1 MNLSHSV
8 AEILQNHVTFQLESI
23 DRMYLNLYVPALQ
36 YEGGVVRFFHG
47 HRGQPITSS
56 ALMSPMT
63 KSFVAAI
70 EHFTEEHQIPLIQ
83 FDKGQRKEE
92 VMAEQLRHFD
102 QEEGVVF
109 LGRAQEKARVFR
121 TEKRRNPQTGQ
132 RYPWIIRSTAMV
144 NQYYWYCVDRDFGP
158 FFLKF
163 CSYFPY
169 TAKLCVNGHEY
180 AKRQLRQE
188 GIAYQA
194 LDNGFASCADP
205 QRLQAICEQ
214 LGPEQIDQLLRRWL
228 ARLPH
233 PFTPQDRPAGYRYD
247 VSILQAE
254 FSLTQI
260 LDRPLSGR
268 IFFEEIIR
276 ENLDL
281 GRPDQVQLIFDRRV
295 NQRTPGR
302 FRTRVLTKG
311 VIPSLHVDYKS
322 SRIKQYLS
330 RSLASPKSGP
340 APKPP
345 STTPVTSTSANGWV
359 TYRLSG
365 RSAFRPTDVF
375 SKSNVSAT
383 TVP

>member
-70 EHFTEEHQIPLIQ
+70 EHFAEEHQIPLIQ

-169 TAKLCVNGHEY
+169 AAKLCVNGHEY

-188 GIAYQA
+188 GIPFYEKVIKVK
-194 LDNGFASCADP
+194 ADVAAFHIFFYIAGSSGL
-205 QRLQAICEQ
+205 RAELSRA
-214 LGPEQIDQLLRRWL
+214 LLRAMFIL
-228 ARLPH
+228 TLDSSARN
-233 PFTPQDRPAGYRYD
+233 FIIERGTKRNAQ
-247 VSILQAE
+247 
-254 FSLTQI
+254 FS
-260 LDRPLSGR
+260 
-268 IFFEEIIR
+268 
-276 ENLDL
+276 
-281 GRPDQVQLIFDRRV
+281 
-295 NQRTPGR
+295 
-302 FRTRVLTKG
+302 
-311 VIPSLHVDYKS
+311 
-322 SRIKQYLS
+322 
-330 RSLASPKSGP
+330 
-340 APKPP
+340 
-345 STTPVTSTSANGWV
+345 
-359 TYRLSG
+359 
-365 RSAFRPTDVF
+365 
-375 SKSNVSAT
+375 
-383 TVP
+383 

>member
-1 MNLSHSV
+1 
-8 AEILQNHVTFQLESI
+8 
-23 DRMYLNLYVPALQ
+23 
-36 YEGGVVRFFHG
+36 
-47 HRGQPITSS
+47 
-56 ALMSPMT
+56 MS

-70 EHFTEEHQIPLIQ
+70 EHFTEEHQIPLIP

-233 PFTPQDRPAGYRYD
+233 PCTPQDRAAGYRYG
-247 VSILQAE
+247 S
-254 FSLTQI
+254 
-260 LDRPLSGR
+260 
-268 IFFEEIIR
+268 
-276 ENLDL
+276 
-281 GRPDQVQLIFDRRV
+281 
-295 NQRTPGR
+295 
-302 FRTRVLTKG
+302 
-311 VIPSLHVDYKS
+311 
-322 SRIKQYLS
+322 
-330 RSLASPKSGP
+330 
-340 APKPP
+340 
-345 STTPVTSTSANGWV
+345 
-359 TYRLSG
+359 
-365 RSAFRPTDVF
+365 
-375 SKSNVSAT
+375 
-383 TVP
+383 